1 MNDKSPIIVALDFS
15 TRAEVMA
22 VAERLD
28 PKQSRVK
35 VGFEAFLNGG
45 PGLLDDL
52 HELGYEV
59 FLDLKFHDIPNTV
72 ASACAAA
79 ANQGVWMINVHASGG
94 ARMLAAAR
102 EAIDREN
109 HQPHLIAVT
118 VLTSTSAS
126 DHLAMGH
133 QNSILE
139 QVERLASAAHDAGAN
154 GVVCSARETAALRH
168 NLGEDFILVTPGIR
182 PVGADTQDQKRV
194 VTPAQ
199 AIENGSDYLVIGRP
213 ITQASDPLAA
223 LEQINVTIYRA

>member
-1 MNDKSPIIVALDFS
+1 
-15 TRAEVMA
+15 
-22 VAERLD
+22 
-28 PKQSRVK
+28 
-35 VGFEAFLNGG
+35 
-45 PGLLDDL
+45 
-52 HELGYEV
+52 
-59 FLDLKFHDIPNTV
+59 
-72 ASACAAA
+72 
-79 ANQGVWMINVHASGG
+79 MINVHASGG